1 MSESQF
7 KPFSSQST
15 SSPVSQSS
23 QSTSTPVRYPV
34 LAQPSAPICSTRGKA
49 EMPTSQVELSI
60 ACRHL
65 INADTFSKSDPMVIV
80 YERNDWQDKYYEIG
94 RTEMISDNLNPDFVK
109 RFQLSYNFETVQRLK
124 FEVWD
129 IDPVI
134 KLGKYSS
141 KLMTYIALNYLHQ
154 F

>member
-1 MSESQF
+1 MSQF
-7 KPFSSQST
+7 KPFSSIST

-23 QSTSTPVRYPV
+23 QSASTPIRYPV
-34 LAQPSAPICSTRGKA
+34 LAQPSAPMCSTRGQA

-60 ACRHL
+60 ACRNL
-65 INADTFSKSDPMVIV
+65 INADTFSKSDPVVIV

-134 KLGKYSS
+134 KLGKYSQ
-141 KLMTYIALNYLHQ
+141 KFTKYIALN
-154 F
+154 